1 MLFLSSAASPGSP
14 VYVVSFSRPARSGDP
29 HTQVPVVAGV
39 WFPLSGTSGIFRC
52 RLTPPRGRLRSTSN
66 FTKTKRSPW
75 VPTLSP
81 AYPIS
86 VGGSPETNLL
96 KPEVEGLIPD
106 SGFPHHLCLFHWRLL
121 PTRPGS
127 TCFSPPPPPTPRVRR
142 HRLPTMLTSLLSLS
156 FLAIYSLPAAEVLL
170 LKQSNHVPTLPKA
183 FQWPPLVFR
192 MRPKFPVGA
201 YKDTLTSLQA
211 LSLWAPHRPASGLL
225 SLPWNTPSSFLP
237 QGLCTRSAVGLESY
251 FPVAGLFS
259 FRSGRRWNFP
269 DLAD

>member
-1 MLFLSSAASPGSP
+1 M
-14 VYVVSFSRPARSGDP
+14 
-29 HTQVPVVAGV
+29 VAGV
-39 WFPLSGTSGIFRC
+39 WFPLSGTSGIFRG
-52 RLTPPRGRLRSTSN
+52 RLTPPRGCLRSPSN

-96 KPEVEGLIPD
+96 KPKVEDLIPD
-106 SGFPHHLCLFHWRLL
+106 SGFPHHLCPFHWRLL

-127 TCFSPPPPPTPRVRR
+127 SCFSPPPPPTPRVQC
-142 HRLPTMLTSLLSLS
+142 LPTMLTSLLSLS

-170 LKQSNHVPTLPKA
+170 LKQSDHVPTLPKA
-183 FQWPPLVFR
+183 FQWPPLGFR

-201 YKDTLTSLQA
+201 IKDTLTSLQTP
-211 LSLWAPHRPASGLL
+211 LPLGPHRPASGLL
-225 SLPWNTPSSFLP
+225 SLPWKAPSSFLP

-259 FRSGRRWNFP
+259 FRSGHQWNFP